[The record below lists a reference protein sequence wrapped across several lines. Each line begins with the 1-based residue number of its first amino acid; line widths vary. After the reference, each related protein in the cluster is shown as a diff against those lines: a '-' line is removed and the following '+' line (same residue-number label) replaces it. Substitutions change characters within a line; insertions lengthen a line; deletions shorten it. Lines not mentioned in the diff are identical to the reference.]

1 MKQLDGK
8 IINVIGS
15 KSLKDHAVCLTSE
28 GEVSIEMEKVFSTM
42 PGGETAKA
50 QKVLEINV
58 DHPIFEKL
66 KELSVSDQEKFNK
79 LVFVLFEQAK
89 LIAGLK
95 IDDATNLT
103 DTIFS
108 LIC

>member
-1 MKQLDGK
+1 MKQLNGEIVK
-8 IINVIGS
+8 VAGS

-28 GEVSIEMEKVFSTM
+28 GEVSIEMEKVFAAM
-42 PGGETAKA
+42 PGGDMTKA

-58 DHPIFEKL
+58 NHPVYEQL
-66 KELSVSDQEKFNK
+66 KELSVSDEDKFNK
-79 LVFVLFEQAK
+79 LVFVLYEQAK

-95 IDDATNLT
+95 VNDATALT